1 MIDEKQKE
9 TLRTLTVELMLDL
22 RSQYL
27 RTPGCNALT
36 HWEQLTT
43 RMRACARMSESVD
56 EWATMMLRRLQIPA
70 PSKYSSDSLLTL
82 SHAVRELGAASDWL
96 ELIEREHALLIA
108 IARKTSEERRDQ
120 RASADETL
128 TPQEV

>member
-1 MIDEKQKE
+1 
-9 TLRTLTVELMLDL
+9 
-22 RSQYL
+22 
-27 RTPGCNALT
+27 
-36 HWEQLTT
+36 
-43 RMRACARMSESVD
+43 
-56 EWATMMLRRLQIPA
+56 
-70 PSKYSSDSLLTL
+70 
-82 SHAVRELGAASDWL
+82 VRELGAASDWL